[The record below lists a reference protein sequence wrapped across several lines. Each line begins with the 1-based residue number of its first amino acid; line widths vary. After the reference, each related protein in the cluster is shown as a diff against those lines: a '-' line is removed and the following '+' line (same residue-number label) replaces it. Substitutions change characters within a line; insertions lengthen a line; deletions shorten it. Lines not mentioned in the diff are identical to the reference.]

1 MSVALIAFR
10 RPTTRLKRQQDE
22 YKQQKLPYGF
32 LIAVVNVRKKIYDI
46 FIVDDTETIVYRT

>member
-10 RPTTRLKRQQDE
+10 RPTTRLKGQQDK

-32 LIAVVNVRKKIYDI
+32 LIAVVNVRKKAYDI
-46 FIVDDTETIVYRT
+46 FFVDDTETIVNQT